1 MARHLRKAPTE
12 FSECSAL
19 RGAIGVTEMS
29 DAVILSVDT
38 RGVATLTLNRP
49 DVHNAF
55 DRHLVTEL
63 TSQLSELQSRAD
75 VRLVTLTGEGTSFS
89 SGADIGWMRSMADFS
104 EEQNYEDALQLAE
117 LMSVLNGLTKPTVA
131 RVNGHA
137 FGGGLGLVACCDI
150 AIATTDARFCFSEVR
165 LGIVP
170 AVISPYV
177 IEAIGVQ
184 HARRFFLS
192 AEAMSAKKARRI
204 GLIHEI
210 ARPGKLD
217 QAVGDQ
223 IVMLLKG
230 GPEAQRESKLLINMV
245 GGHSQSADQALRQ
258 RTAEIIAQ
266 MRVSEEG
273 QEGLKAFLAKRTP
286 GWASEE

>member
-1 MARHLRKAPTE
+1 
-12 FSECSAL
+12 
-19 RGAIGVTEMS
+19 
-29 DAVILSVDT
+29 
-38 RGVATLTLNRP
+38 
-49 DVHNAF
+49 
-55 DRHLVTEL
+55 
-63 TSQLSELQSRAD
+63 
-75 VRLVTLTGEGTSFS
+75 
-89 SGADIGWMRSMADFS
+89 MADFS